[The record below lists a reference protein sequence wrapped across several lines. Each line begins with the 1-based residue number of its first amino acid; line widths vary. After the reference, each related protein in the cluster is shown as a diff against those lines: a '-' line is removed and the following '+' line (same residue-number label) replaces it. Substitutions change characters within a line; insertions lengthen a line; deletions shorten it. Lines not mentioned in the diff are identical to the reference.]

1 MQISGLKPQIYGMSM
16 LKSWDIDQLLGLTFL
31 RIFMKKW
38 SSPNSSRII
47 PGSFPELQGIKKP
60 SKIFKSS
67 FGKAPGASGKNP
79 KKSSENI
86 VLNDFLDLFFQIFP
100 CWRMYCPCG
109 GPRGPSLSL
118 NTLTRRAYSVCFRVI
133 RRQRGARLNF
143 SVNRH
148 FEEIRASGSQVGD
161 VLHNRL
167 SP

>member
-1 MQISGLKPQIYGMSM
+1 
-16 LKSWDIDQLLGLTFL
+16 
-31 RIFMKKW
+31 MKKW
-38 SSPNSSRII
+38 SSPNRSRII
-47 PGSFPELQGIKKP
+47 QGVSPKVQDIRKP
-60 SKIFKSS
+60 SKIFKSCL
-67 FGKAPGASGKNP
+67 GKAPGASGKNP

-109 GPRGPSLSL
+109 GTRGHFLHSNS
-118 NTLTRRAYSVCFRVI
+118 LTRRAYTVCFRVI

-148 FEEIRASGSQVGD
+148 LGDFRASGSQVGD

-167 SP
+167 SPLYFFPSQNIKRIWIHTNRPEIYWFWTEF

>member
-1 MQISGLKPQIYGMSM
+1 MTYPRTGQFHQVDFTKFIIYDLIFRAHFFENFHEQMNLPKSIQNHSGMVPGASGHCKTFKNLQIF
-16 LKSWDIDQLLGLTFL
+16 SWESL
-31 RIFMKKW
+31 
-38 SSPNSSRII
+38 
-47 PGSFPELQGIKKP
+47 
-60 SKIFKSS
+60 
-67 FGKAPGASGKNP
+67 GASGKNL

-109 GPRGPSLSL
+109 GTRGHFLHSNS
-118 NTLTRRAYSVCFRVI
+118 LTRRAYTVCFRVI

-148 FEEIRASGSQVGD
+148 LGDFRASGSQVGD

>member
-1 MQISGLKPQIYGMSM
+1 MNKLS
-16 LKSWDIDQLLGLTFL
+16 F
-31 RIFMKKW
+31 
-38 SSPNSSRII
+38 PNLSRII
-47 PGSFPELQGIKKP
+47 QGWSLELQDIKKH

-67 FGKAPGASGKNP
+67 LGKAPGASGKNP

-109 GPRGPSLSL
+109 RPRGLFLSL
-118 NTLTRRAYSVCFRVI
+118 HTLTRRAYSVCFRVI
-133 RRQRGARLNF
+133 RGQRGARLNF

-148 FEEIRASGSQVGD
+148 LGDFRASGSQVKD